1 MLIFVTFC
9 GSLYVPHIMKGMN
22 HMDLS
27 RRFADSMLTL
37 RKQKKMSQDE
47 LANLIHSSKQMI
59 SKYERCE
66 RTPKITMANKIAE
79 ALGTTLDDMMGIEAT
94 MTMEDQLVAMFRG
107 LSLEGQKKLM
117 ERAEELTVLYGKKS
131 KAFSDR
137 EAL

>member
-1 MLIFVTFC
+1 
-9 GSLYVPHIMKGMN
+9 
-22 HMDLS
+22 
-27 RRFADSMLTL
+27 MLTL

-79 ALGTTLDDMMGIEAT
+79 ALGTTVDEMMGIEAT
-94 MTMEDQLVAMFRG
+94 MTMEDQLIAMFRG

-117 ERAEELTVLYGKKS
+117 ERAEELTVLYWKKS
-131 KAFSDR
+131 KALSDR

>member
-1 MLIFVTFC
+1 
-9 GSLYVPHIMKGMN
+9 
-22 HMDLS
+22 MDMS
-27 RRFADSMLTL
+27 QKFANAMHTL
-37 RKQKKMSQDE
+37 RKQKKMSLDE
-47 LANLIHSSKQMI
+47 LAQKIGTHKQML
-59 SKYERCE
+59 SRYERGE
-66 RTPKITMANKIAE
+66 RVPKITMANKIAE
-79 ALGTTLDDMMGIEAT
+79 ALGTTMDEMLGIEAT